1 MSQGEDN
8 TGSGLSGEI
17 NIILFASLGISFL
30 QEKEEIDHPLSY
42 CLFVLWQP
50 SGLNAFYRETDFQR
64 SSNSVKII

>member
-30 QEKEEIDHPLSY
+30 QEKEDWPSTYAIA
-42 CLFVLWQP
+42 FV
-50 SGLNAFYRETDFQR
+50 FYD
-64 SSNSVKII
+64 SPVD

>member
-30 QEKEEIDHPLSY
+30 QEKEEIDHPLMLLPF
-42 CLFVLWQP
+42 CFMTAQWIKCFL
-50 SGLNAFYRETDFQR
+50 QR
-64 SSNSVKII
+64 N